1 MKSKKQSE
9 YITEAGKAAM
19 DENKRIKEAAK
30 SLKEKILADIGYNK
44 DTFYTRKEKRAF
56 TRKVKATMFPEKP
69 KVVFTKEQ
77 YLERVKAEKAKKIE
91 LLNNRTHISQ
101 ILKEY
106 NKFKKEL
113 KKLYNN
119 KLNSKLNEEVES
131 FLANKN
137 SIEDTTKKKYRYTI
151 ERLTEDEVPRNTP
164 FLTNYLYAKDND
176 EAKSTFKEIA
186 SKHKDM
192 ERFGGGTLTLLKE
205 DGSKG
210 DSLYLSPL
218 AFKDAA

>member
-69 KVVFTKEQ
+69 KVVLTKEQ
-77 YLERVKAEKAKKIE
+77 YLERVKAEKAKKME

-101 ILKEY
+101 ILGEY

-137 SIEDTTKKKYRYTI
+137 SVEDTTKKKYRYTI

-186 SKHKDM
+186 SKYKDM

-205 DGSKG
+205 DSSEG

>member
-19 DENKRIKEAAK
+19 DENKRIKEANK

-44 DTFYTRKEKRAF
+44 DVFYTRKEKRIF
-56 TRKVKATMFPEKP
+56 TRKIKAAMFPKKP
-69 KVVFTKEQ
+69 EVVLTKEQ

-101 ILKEY
+101 ILEEY
-106 NKFKKEL
+106 NKFKKES

-119 KLNSKLNEEVES
+119 ELSDKTKKEIES

-137 SIEDTTKKKYRYTI
+137 NVKDVTKKKYRYTI

-164 FLTNYLYAKDND
+164 FLTDHFYAKDDD
-176 EAKSTFKEIA
+176 EAKRTFKEIA
-186 SKHKDM
+186 SKYKDM
-192 ERFGGGTLTLLKE
+192 ERFGGGTLTILKE
-205 DGSKG
+205 DSSEG